1 MDIELLKAFNS
12 ADWNRIALEGVAY
25 VEKKV
30 RRLKWKTAQGL
41 PKGKLPTD
49 IFYDSVHKTLEG
61 IKSAGEVGRIW
72 NPTANPD
79 LLDHLKDA
87 IDSELSNL
95 VTSEE
100 HKTAEYFKNLDHK
113 EFDAKL
119 EKNLSTAAEPGG
131 SDNDLLKQ
139 KMDVLKIHFKT
150 EQDVLNVLD
159 AFERLSQDEGPLG
172 PKQVAQYL
180 GIEVKEVNKT
190 LKKIWR
196 ANEKLLGRG
205 K

>member
-12 ADWNRIALEGVAY
+12 ADWNRIAPEGVAY

-72 NPTANPD
+72 NRTANPD

-100 HKTAEYFKNLDHK
+100 HKAAEYFKNLDHK

-119 EKNLSTAAEPGG
+119 EKNLSSA
-131 SDNDLLKQ
+131 SQSDKNDNDVLKQ
-139 KMDVLKIHFKT
+139 KMDGLKVYFKGEQEVL
-150 EQDVLNVLD
+150 DVLD
-159 AFERLSQDEGPLG
+159 AFERLAQNEGALG

-180 GIEVKEVNKT
+180 KIEVKEVNNT

>member
-41 PKGKLPTD
+41 PKGKQPVD

-72 NPTANPD
+72 NRTANPD

-100 HKTAEYFKNLDHK
+100 HKSAEYFKNLDHNQ
-113 EFDAKL
+113 FDAKL
-119 EKNLSTAAEPGG
+119 ENSVSTTSV
-131 SDNDLLKQ
+131 SDNNEDLLKQ
-139 KMDVLKIHFKT
+139 KMGLLQEHFKNEKDVL
-150 EQDVLNVLD
+150 DVFD
-159 AFERLSQDEGPLG
+159 AFERLAQDEGPLG

-180 GIEVKEVNKT
+180 KIEVKEVNNI